1 MLWSIRR
8 DFKIMVTDIFQIFI
22 YCLIILFLTKPIG
35 LYLTKVFNNEFTFL
49 DPILCPIENLIY
61 KFSSVDKTEEQ
72 NWVRYTQSMLL
83 FNFIGVIF
91 LYLILRL
98 QNFLPFNHGAF
109 PPISPDLAFNIA
121 VSFTSNTNWQS
132 YIPESTMSYF
142 TEIIGL
148 TVQNFLSAAT
158 GIVLAIAFIRA
169 FARESSDTI
178 GNFWVDLV
186 RTVLWIL
193 LPLSLVLSIV
203 FVFEGVPQ
211 NFNPSVY
218 VQTLEGKT
226 QIIPQGPVAS
236 RESIKEIGTNGGGFF
251 NANSAHPYENPTPLT
266 NFLQMLAIFL
276 IGAALTNT
284 FGRMV
289 KDVRQGWILLSVMF
303 ILFLVGIFISY
314 SQEILKNPL
323 IQGVSSGGNMEGKE
337 VRFGIIGSVIYAVVT
352 TAASCGAVNSMHD
365 SFLPLGGMIPLIN
378 IMLGEIIIGGV
389 GSGLY
394 GMLLFAIMAVFIAG
408 LMVGRT
414 PEYLGKK
421 IEAKEIKMT
430 VLAVLILPICI
441 HCFTAISCVSSFG
454 IKGPLNL
461 GPHGFSEIIYAVTS
475 ASANNGSAF
484 AGINANTIFYNLIT
498 GLAMLIG
505 RFLMIVPTMAIV
517 GSLAGKKIIPS
528 SPGTLPTTN
537 LTFVFLL
544 ILVIMTVGGLV
555 YFPALS
561 LGPIVEHFLMFKG
574 KTF

>member
-1 MLWSIRR
+1 MILA
-8 DFKIMVTDIFQIFI
+8 DIFQIFI
-22 YCLIILFLTKPIG
+22 YCLIILVLTKPLG
-35 LYLTKVFNNEFTFL
+35 SYLTKVFNRENTFL
-49 DPILCPIENLIY
+49 DPILCPVEKLIY
-61 KFSSVDKTEEQ
+61 KLSAANTEEQ
-72 NWVRYTQSMLL
+72 DWIQYTKSMLL
-83 FNFIGVIF
+83 FNFIGIIF

-98 QNFLPFNHGAF
+98 QNFLPFNYEHLS
-109 PPISPDLAFNIA
+109 PISPDLAFNIA

-132 YIPESTMSYF
+132 YIPETTTSYF
-142 TEIIGL
+142 TEILGL

-158 GIVLAIAFIRA
+158 GIVLAIAFMRA
-169 FARESSDTI
+169 FARESSNTI
-178 GNFWVDLV
+178 GNFWGDLV
-186 RTVLWIL
+186 RSVLWIL

-203 FVFEGVPQ
+203 FVFEGMPQ
-211 NFNPSVY
+211 NFNPPVH

-236 RESIKEIGTNGGGFF
+236 RESIKALGTNGGGFF
-251 NANSAHPYENPTPLT
+251 NANSAHSYENPTPLT

-289 KDVRQGWILLSVMF
+289 KDQRQGWVLLSAMF
-303 ILFLVGIFISY
+303 ILFLGGALITYF
-314 SQEILKNPL
+314 QEISGNPL
-323 IQGVSSGGNMEGKE
+323 IKSFITGGNMEGKE
-337 VRFGIIGSVIYAVVT
+337 VRFGIIGSALYSIVT

-365 SFLPLGGMIPLIN
+365 SFLPLGGVMPLIN

-394 GMLLFAIMAVFIAG
+394 GMLLFAIMAVFISG

-430 VLAVLILPICI
+430 VLAVLILPICV
-441 HCFTAISCVSSFG
+441 HCFTALSCISSYGV
-454 IKGPLNL
+454 KGPLNI
-461 GPHGFSEIIYAVTS
+461 GPHGFAEIIYAISS
-475 ASANNGSAF
+475 ASANNGSSF
-484 AGINANTIFYNLIT
+484 AGINANTSFYNLIT

-505 RFLMIVPTMAIV
+505 RFLIIIPTMATA
-517 GSLAGKKIIPS
+517 GSLVRKKIIPS

-537 LTFVFLL
+537 LTFVSLL
-544 ILVIMTVGGLV
+544 ILVIITVGGLV

-561 LGPIVEHFLMFKG
+561 LGPIVEHFLMLKG
-574 KTF
+574 ITF